1 MDLERLSPKN
11 QVKKESWWTVLT
23 LAYQSLG
30 VVYGDLATSPLYV
43 YKSTFA
49 EDIQH
54 SETNEEI
61 FGVLSL
67 VFWTLTLIPLLK
79 YVFIVLR
86 ADDNG
91 EGGTFALYSLLC
103 RHARISSLPNFQLAD
118 EDLSEYKKNSGDNP
132 RNLKAK
138 GWNLKN
144 TLENHKVLQ
153 NMLLVLALIGT
164 CMVIGDGVLTPA
176 ISDVEVPVV
185 CAILI
190 ILFSLQ
196 HYGTHRLGFLFA
208 PIVLAWL
215 LCISTIGVYNIFHW
229 NPHVYKALS
238 PYYIYKFLKK
248 TRTRGWM
255 SLGGILL
262 CITEKI
268 RWPVLAIAILAAVV
282 GSQAIITGTFSIIKQ
297 CTSLGCFPKVKVV
310 HTSSKMHGQIYIPEI
325 NWTLMLLCLAVTVG
339 FRDTKHISNASGL
352 AVITVMLV
360 TTCLMS
366 LVIVLCWRKSSLYA
380 LAFIF
385 IFGTIE
391 SLYFS
396 ASLIKFREGAW
407 VPLAL
412 SFIFLLIMYLWHYG
426 TVMRYEF
433 DVQNRVSVNWLL
445 TLFGSSSNLGIV
457 RVRGIGVISTELVS
471 GVPAIFSHFVTNLP
485 AFHQVVVFLCV
496 KSVPVPRVKPEERFL
511 VGRVGPK
518 EYRLYRCIAR
528 YGYRDVHKDDVEF
541 EQDLICSIAEFIRSD
556 KAFDCDLDPE
566 NESERLTVVAAASSS
581 SLEGVQI
588 YEDKPEQSSVEEQVP
603 STRVKK
609 RVRFVLPESSRIDR
623 SAEEELTELTEAREA
638 GMAFIMGHSYVRAK
652 AGSSVMKKM
661 AINFGYDFLR
671 RNSRGLCYGLSTP
684 HASTLEVEIVSG
696 LVTNVASLLWKWL
709 WSLQTSTTTTATTKS
724 GVSSRSMV
732 KYESGYNIETVF
744 DGSKLGI
751 EPYAIEVSPSG
762 EELIVLDSENS
773 NIHKISMPLSRY
785 AKPKLVSGSQ
795 EGYTGHVDGKV
806 KEAKMN
812 RPRGL
817 AIDDSGNIYVADTNN
832 MAIRKISDQGVSTIA
847 AGGRFS
853 DDFDLIYVSSIC
865 SLLVIDR
872 GNQMIREIQLHDH
885 DCSHHETEPE
895 PETDLHLGNFPNKPT
910 LLDNKRHA
918 AKPNMAMAPYQRYAR
933 PVRQPLIPPQHEP
946 ENEEGFLGSLGKLVV
961 KTGSSV
967 SEMMTG
973 PRKVTPQDFHYHH
986 PQQPNQWPVQES
998 FAIPEEDGPP
1008 ALEPRSGANQDK
1020 PYLRAQGTNQN
1031 RSYYQDCD
1039 QYQNQ
1044 QKRKVNG
1051 TEDNREKEIVF
1062 GAVQEQ
1068 DGRREAMVIKAVD
1081 FKEAMND
1088 QRNLRPRINYMGYS
1102 SHAKASSCKR
1112 ERFRVRVAEKQGKED
1127 SIRIEPTLY
1136 SLCPCPSLEKPMG
1149 LPSFP
1154 ISEMDTTDDMHEA
1167 MFAKRGCCFLLPCLG
1182 SSQPSGPGG
1191 NVWWQ
1196 RIRTV
1201 DKLEPDERWWISG
1214 WNKMREWS
1222 EILAGP
1228 KWKTFIRRVGRSN
1241 LCGCGGDGGSSSRPD
1256 QVGFRYDSSSYSLN
1270 FDDGK
1275 QMGHFED
1282 EFPYRDYSMRFTAP
1296 GSLPVSTKCSVDF
1309 DNDNYAPPTIK

>member
-1 MDLERLSPKN
+1 MDLESLSPRN
-11 QVKKESWWTVLT
+11 QLKKETWWSVLT

-54 SETNEEI
+54 SGTNEEI

-91 EGGTFALYSLLC
+91 EGETFALYSLLC

-118 EDLSEYKKNSGDNP
+118 EDLSECKKNSADNP
-132 RNLKAK
+132 RNLKDK
-138 GWNLKN
+138 GWSLKN
-144 TLENHKVLQ
+144 TLEKHKVLQ

-176 ISDVEVPVV
+176 ISV
-185 CAILI
+185 
-190 ILFSLQ
+190 FSAVSGLELSMSKEQ
-196 HYGTHRLGFLFA
+196 HQFNPLA
-208 PIVLAWL
+208 VLAL
-215 LCISTIGVYNIFHW
+215 LSSQSISLFTIGVYNIFHW
-229 NPHVYKALS
+229 NPHVYKALP

-248 TRTRGWM
+248 TRQRGWM

-262 CITEKI
+262 CITGSE
-268 RWPVLAIAILAAVV
+268 AIFVKF
-282 GSQAIITGTFSIIKQ
+282 GFIISPTIE
-297 CTSLGCFPKVKVV
+297 LV
-310 HTSSKMHGQIYIPEI
+310 
-325 NWTLMLLCLAVTVG
+325 WRLLPL
-339 FRDTKHISNASGL
+339 
-352 AVITVMLV
+352 

-366 LVIVLCWRKSSLYA
+366 LVIVLCWRKSTLYA

-385 IFGTIE
+385 FFGTIE

-412 SFIFLLIMYLWHYG
+412 SFIFLFVMYLWHYG

-433 DVQNRVSVNWLL
+433 DVQNKVSVNWLL
-445 TLFGSSSNLGIV
+445 TLFGSSNLGIV
-457 RVRGIGVISTELVS
+457 RVRGVGVISTELVS

-496 KSVPVPRVKPEERFL
+496 KSVPVPHVKPEERFL

-541 EQDLICSIAEFIRSD
+541 EQDLVCSIAEFIRSD
-556 KAFDCDLDPE
+556 KAFDYELDPG
-566 NESERLTVVAAASSS
+566 NESERLTVVAASSS

-588 YEDKPEQSSVEEQVP
+588 YEDDCLDEREQWSLRL
-603 STRVKK
+603 RVNK

-652 AGSSVMKKM
+652 AGSSVVKKM

-684 HASTLEVEIVSG
+684 HASTLEVVSAKPPP
-696 LVTNVASLLWKWL
+696 VSEDCKWTCDKC
-709 WSLQTSTTTTATTKS
+709 SINAVEMVV
-724 GVSSRSMV
+724 VSSDIHNHNSRHQISRSMV

-744 DGSKLGI
+744 DGNKLGI
-751 EPYAIEVSPSG
+751 EPYAVEVSPSG

-785 AKPKLVSGSQ
+785 GKPKLVSGSQ
-795 EGYTGHVDGKV
+795 EGYTGHVDGKL

-832 MAIRKISDQGVSTIA
+832 MAIRKISDAGVSTIA
-847 AGGRFS
+847 TGGRFS
-853 DDFDLIYVSSIC
+853 DDFDLIYVSSTC

-872 GNQMIREIQLHDH
+872 GNQVIREIQLHDH
-885 DCSHHETEPE
+885 DCSHHE
-895 PETDLHLGNFPNKPT
+895 PETDLHLGT
-910 LLDNKRHA
+910 ALLVAAAFFGYMFALLVRRVRSLFSSFGNNNKRH
-918 AKPNMAMAPYQRYAR
+918 
-933 PVRQPLIPPQHEP
+933 
-946 ENEEGFLGSLGKLVV
+946 
-961 KTGSSV
+961 
-967 SEMMTG
+967 
-973 PRKVTPQDFHYHH
+973 
-986 PQQPNQWPVQES
+986 PNQWPVQES

-1008 ALEPRSGANQDK
+1008 ALEPRSGSNPDK

-1031 RSYYQDCD
+1031 WSYYQDCD

-1044 QKRKVNG
+1044 KKRNVNN
-1051 TEDNREKEIVF
+1051 TDDNRENEIVF

-1081 FKEAMND
+1081 FKEVMND
-1088 QRNLRPRINYMGYS
+1088 QRNIRPRINYMGYS
-1102 SHAKASSCKR
+1102 SQLKQNKEKLRLWEIRQRKTTPSSDR
-1112 ERFRVRVAEKQGKED
+1112 HRDPIIQFPVTSHGGGVNGPPDPYQ
-1127 SIRIEPTLY
+1127 
-1136 SLCPCPSLEKPMG
+1136 
-1149 LPSFP
+1149 LPSTEP
-1154 ISEMDTTDDMHEA
+1154 PSECPAAINVDLDTEVN
-1167 MFAKRGCCFLLPCLG
+1167 
-1182 SSQPSGPGG
+1182 S
-1191 NVWWQ
+1191 
-1196 RIRTV
+1196 
-1201 DKLEPDERWWISG
+1201 
-1214 WNKMREWS
+1214 
-1222 EILAGP
+1222 
-1228 KWKTFIRRVGRSN
+1228 KTLTRR
-1241 LCGCGGDGGSSSRPD
+1241 
-1256 QVGFRYDSSSYSLN
+1256 
-1270 FDDGK
+1270 
-1275 QMGHFED
+1275 
-1282 EFPYRDYSMRFTAP
+1282 
-1296 GSLPVSTKCSVDF
+1296 
-1309 DNDNYAPPTIK
+1309 